1 MSTPKRQPPDFTVAY
16 TEDKDVASVPKTN
29 AVGKSAHFE
38 DILKLRKEWCE
49 LDTQWWDAKEGSA
62 ERKELETQIKEIE
75 KELEKLQ
82 SETYTTG
89 RLKQTCNLPKP
100 SALFEK
106 TMGGLKT
113 RRRKHRNGSTRIQ
126 RHRASR
132 VSRRKRQTRR
142 A

>member
-1 MSTPKRQPPDFTVAY
+1 MSTPKPEPPGY
-16 TEDKDVASVPKTN
+16 TEEYTKDSQVAAVPATS

-38 DILKLRKEWCE
+38 EIYALRRKWCDLDIQLEKEK
-49 LDTQWWDAKEGSA
+49 DPTKQ
-62 ERKELETQIKEIE
+62 KELEESMAKVIE
-75 KELEKLQ
+75 KLKQLQ
-82 SETYTTG
+82 SDTYTIG
-89 RLKQTCNLPKP
+89 RMKPTCKTKSMLG
-100 SALFEK
+100 FEA
-106 TMGGLKT
+106 GRRLHT